1 MKAMTNTMMIRR
13 RALMKGAAAIGATG
27 WLAPA
32 TTFAQ
37 GDKPL
42 RVIVGFGAGV
52 SIDVVSRIVADKLKD
67 ELKRPVVIDNRAG
80 AGGRLAA
87 ELLKAAPPDGNAVM
101 VTPVVVPVLA
111 PLVFNKLS
119 YNPATDFAPIVRL
132 CDFGFGL
139 AVGPGAPA
147 KTLKEYVA
155 WLKANPALANFGS
168 PAAGSLPHFFGEM
181 IGHALGVNMIHVP
194 FNGGAAL
201 QSAVLGG
208 HAPAGIDVVMEWQQN
223 AKAGKVTMLATSGL
237 ARSKV
242 MPDVPTFKE
251 LGYPDIVGQGWFAM
265 YAPARTPSDAIES
278 INRAV
283 NKVLGMAD
291 VRERF
296 AALGLDAGG
305 GSAADL
311 QRTMQEDTNRWAP
324 VVKKSGF
331 RAD

>member
-1 MKAMTNTMMIRR
+1 MTPMMMKRREWMT
-13 RALMKGAAAIGATG
+13 AIGAMG
-27 WLAPA
+27 AGSLLAA
-32 TTFAQ
+32 SSAFAQ
-37 GDKPL
+37 SDKPL
-42 RVIVGFGAGV
+42 RVIVGFPAGG
-52 SIDVVSRIVADKLKD
+52 SIDVVSRIVAEKLKD
-67 ELKRPVVIDNRAG
+67 ELKRPVVIDNRTG

-87 ELLKAAPPDGNAVM
+87 ELLKSSPADGNTVM

-111 PLVFNKLS
+111 PLVFNKLT
-119 YNPATDFAPIVRL
+119 YNPDTDFMPVVRL
-132 CDFGFGL
+132 CDFSFGL
-139 AVGPGAPA
+139 AVGPGTPA
-147 KTLKEYVA
+147 KNLRDYVA
-155 WLKANPALANFGS
+155 WLKANPQKANFGS

-181 IGHALGVNMIHVP
+181 IGTALGLEMIHVP

-223 AKAGKVTMLATSGL
+223 AKAGKVTMLATSGPT
-237 ARSKV
+237 RSKV

-251 LGYPDIVGQGWFAM
+251 QGYPDIVGQGWFAM
-265 YAPARTPSDAIES
+265 YAPAKTPADQVEV

-283 NKVLGMAD
+283 NKVLAMPD

-305 GSAADL
+305 GTAADL
-311 QRTMQEDTNRWAP
+311 QRTMQEDTRRWAP
-324 VVKKSGF
+324 IVKKSGF